1 MVKASRRDVAQG
13 CELRVIPPNSSCKSQ
28 EKLVLVA
35 MSVKLIRY
43 SVSCGL
49 IYSSRSYVQPVGE
62 AFCKIT
68 ILNTR
73 YVPPGASRAN
83 KHGRSMHT
91 VVPTRL
97 PHATKF
103 HCVWRLWL

>member
-35 MSVKLIRY
+35 MSVKLILY

-49 IYSSRSYVQPVGE
+49 IYSSRSYVQPIGE
-62 AFCKIT
+62 SFYKIT
-68 ILNTR
+68 IFNTR
-73 YVPPGASRAN
+73 
-83 KHGRSMHT
+83 
-91 VVPTRL
+91 
-97 PHATKF
+97 
-103 HCVWRLWL
+103 